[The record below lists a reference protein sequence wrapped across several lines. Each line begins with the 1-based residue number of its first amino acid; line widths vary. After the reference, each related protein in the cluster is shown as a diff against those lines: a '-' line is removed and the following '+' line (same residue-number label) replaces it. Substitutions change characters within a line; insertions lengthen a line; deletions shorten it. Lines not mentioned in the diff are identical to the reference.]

1 MTLLILL
8 ILQQPTVESIDL
20 VRQGE
25 LDIRPGQKIG
35 ETFEAYPYWIDQRW
49 SSQALDSA
57 TKVTFHGTFS
67 HLDAMKAIQEHQYE
81 WELSFKFMQLNAVY
95 ELEKD
100 GPQQQTFEVDFNV
113 EDGRFEVVSGR
124 LVTLHED
131 GEVKTYPLSDKAL
144 LTVVKAMYRPT
155 DPYAVLIK
163 GLPFK

>member
-1 MTLLILL
+1 MTLLILV
-8 ILQQPTVESIDL
+8 ILQQQSLDPIGL

-25 LDIRPGQKIG
+25 LDIRPGQKVG
-35 ETFEAYPYWIDQRW
+35 ETFEAYPFWVNQRW
-49 SSQALDSA
+49 SSRDLDSA
-57 TKVTFHGTFS
+57 TQVTFHGTFS

-81 WELSFKFMQLNAVY
+81 WELSFKFMQLHAVY

-131 GEVKTYPLSDKAL
+131 GRVKTYRLSDKAL